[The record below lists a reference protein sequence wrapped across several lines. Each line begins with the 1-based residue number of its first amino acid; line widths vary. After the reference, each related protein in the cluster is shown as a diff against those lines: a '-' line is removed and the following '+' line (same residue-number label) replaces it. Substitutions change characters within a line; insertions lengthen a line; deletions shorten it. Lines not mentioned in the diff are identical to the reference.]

1 MKEAI
6 SNITSIY
13 LNVKEKDFPL
23 NVSQKGITVM
33 LNNTHTMRWR
43 YSYRMLAIVI
53 GAAMIVFFVA
63 GMTTIGH
70 KAHAATT
77 ICNVKSFGA
86 VGNGTT
92 KDTAAIQKAIDSCAS
107 SGGGT
112 VEVPTGKYLS
122 APLYLKS
129 NITLQVDTGATLDA
143 SKTLSDYTIPAG
155 VTVKEPVLAFINGYK
170 LSNVGITGGGLIN
183 GEGSVWWSTGKAA
196 HDRPRLIELAYATT
210 VTVSNINLENAG
222 SMHLFFFGSSG
233 ISVDNVTITAPSSSP
248 NTDGI
253 DFSYS
258 SNAIVNHCNVDSGDD
273 DVAIVSGIAESSAP
287 ELGASN
293 ITVEN
298 CNFKHGHGLSIG
310 SGTTGGIHDIT
321 ASNITFNG
329 TTNGL
334 RIKSNR
340 TVGGAVYNVTY
351 SNLTMTGVKTP
362 LLFTG
367 YYPSIPSSDSP
378 QPITNTTPYYHDIT
392 VNNLVATGASTAG
405 TIVGVPEEPFTAITL
420 NGVKITSKKGIEVRN
435 ATVTVKGGTTVTV
448 SSGSAYI
455 IESQG
460 KVITA

>member
-1 MKEAI
+1 M
-6 SNITSIY
+6 NLTR
-13 LNVKEKDFPL
+13 
-23 NVSQKGITVM
+23 
-33 LNNTHTMRWR
+33 TMQCR
-43 YSYRMLAIVI
+43 YTYIMLATAVCVAMVAFFISGLVI
-53 GAAMIVFFVA
+53 SGQKV
-63 GMTTIGH
+63 
-70 KAHAATT
+70 HAATT

-92 KDTAAIQKAIDSCAS
+92 KDTAAIQKAINSCAS
-107 SGGGT
+107 AGGGI
-112 VEVPTGKYLS
+112 VEVPVGKYLS

-143 SKTLSDYTIPAG
+143 SKTLSDYTIPPG
-155 VTVKEPVLAFINGYK
+155 VTVKEPVLAFINGYQ

-183 GEGSVWWSTGKAA
+183 GEGSVWWPTGKVA
-196 HDRPRLIELAYATT
+196 HERPRLIELAYATT
-210 VTVSNINLENAG
+210 VKVSNINLENAG
-222 SMHLFFFGSSG
+222 SMHLFFFGSSD
-233 ISVDNVTITAPSSSP
+233 ISVDNVTITAPSTSP

-258 SNAIVNHCNVDSGDD
+258 KNAVVNHCNVDSGDD

-287 ELGASN
+287 QLGASN
-293 ITVEN
+293 ILVEN

-310 SGTTGGIHDIT
+310 SGTTGSVHDIT

-340 TVGGAVYNVTY
+340 TVGGEVYNVSY

-378 QPITNTTPYYHDIT
+378 KPITSTTPYYHNIT

-405 TIVGVPEEPFTAITL
+405 TIVGVPEEPFTGITL
-420 NGVKITSKKGIEVRN
+420 NAVKITAKKGIEVRN
-435 ATVTVKGGTTVTV
+435 ATVTVKGGTTITV
-448 SSGSAYI
+448 SSGSSYI

>member
-1 MKEAI
+1 M
-6 SNITSIY
+6 
-13 LNVKEKDFPL
+13 DH
-23 NVSQKGITVM
+23 
-33 LNNTHTMRWR
+33 THTMRCR
-43 YSYRMLAIVI
+43 YTYMMLATSVCV
-53 GAAMIVFFVA
+53 AMVAFFVS
-63 GMTTIGH
+63 GLVISGQ
-70 KAHAATT
+70 KVHAATT

-92 KDTAAIQKAIDSCAS
+92 KDTAAIQKAIDACAS
-107 SGGGT
+107 AGGGI
-112 VEVPTGKYLS
+112 VEVPVGKYLS

-143 SKTLSDYTIPAG
+143 SKTLSDYTIPPG
-155 VTVKEPVLAFINGYK
+155 VTVKEPVLAFINGYQ

-183 GEGSVWWSTGKAA
+183 GEGSVWWSTGKVA
-196 HDRPRLIELAYATT
+196 HERPRLIELAYATT

-233 ISVDNVTITAPSSSP
+233 ISVDNVTITAPSTSP

-258 SNAIVNHCNVDSGDD
+258 KNAVVNHCNVDSGDD

-287 ELGASN
+287 QLGASN
-293 ITVEN
+293 ILVEN

-310 SGTTGGIHDIT
+310 SGTTGSVHDIT

-340 TVGGAVYNVTY
+340 TVGGEVYNVTY

-378 QPITNTTPYYHDIT
+378 QPITSTTPYYHNIT
-392 VNNLVATGASTAG
+392 VNNLVATGSSTAG
-405 TIVGVPEEPFTAITL
+405 TIVGVPEEPFTGITL
-420 NGVKITSKKGIEVRN
+420 NAVKITAKKGIEVRN
-435 ATVTVKGGTTVTV
+435 ATVTVKGGTTITV
-448 SSGSAYI
+448 SSGSSYI

>member
-1 MKEAI
+1 M
-6 SNITSIY
+6 N
-13 LNVKEKDFPL
+13 L
-23 NVSQKGITVM
+23 
-33 LNNTHTMRWR
+33 THTVRCR
-43 YSYRMLAIVI
+43 YTYIMLAIVI
-53 GAAMIVFFVA
+53 CAAMVAFFVS
-63 GMTTIGH
+63 GLVISNQ
-70 KAHAATT
+70 KAHAATL

-86 VGNGTT
+86 VGNDTT
-92 KDTAAIQKAIDSCAS
+92 KDTAAIQKAINTCAAA
-107 SGGGT
+107 GGGT
-112 VEVPTGKYLS
+112 VEVPPGKYLS

-143 SKTLSDYTIPAG
+143 SKTLSDYTIPPG

-183 GEGSVWWSTGKAA
+183 GEGSVWWSTGKVA

-210 VTVSNINLENAG
+210 VTVNNINLENAG
-222 SMHLFFFGSSG
+222 SMHLFFFGSSD
-233 ISVDNVTITAPSSSP
+233 ISVNNITITAPSSSP

-258 SNAIVNHCNVDSGDD
+258 KNAVVNHCNIDSGDD
-273 DVAIVSGIAESSAP
+273 DVAIVSGISESAAP
-287 ELGASN
+287 QLGASN
-293 ITVEN
+293 ILVEN

-310 SGTTGGIHDIT
+310 SGTTGSVHDIT

-340 TVGGAVYNVTY
+340 TVGGEVYNVTY

-367 YYPSIPSSDSP
+367 YYPDIPSSDSP
-378 QPITNTTPYYHDIT
+378 QPITSTTPYYHNIT

-420 NGVKITSKKGIEVRN
+420 NAVKITAKKGIEVRN
-435 ATVTVKGGTTVTV
+435 ATVTAEGGTTIKV
-448 SSGSAYI
+448 SSGSSYI
-455 IESQG
+455 IQSKG
-460 KVITA
+460 KVIII

>member
-1 MKEAI
+1 MKEART
-6 SNITSIY
+6 NKGFSIF
-13 LNVKEKDFPL
+13 LAEGKQVTMDL
-23 NVSQKGITVM
+23 
-33 LNNTHTMRWR
+33 THTVRCK
-43 YSYRMLAIVI
+43 YTYVVLATVICATMVAFFVSGTVI
-53 GAAMIVFFVA
+53 GSQ
-63 GMTTIGH
+63 

-77 ICNVKSFGA
+77 LCNVKSFGA

-92 KDTAAIQKAIDSCAS
+92 KDTAAIQKAINSCAS
-107 SGGGT
+107 AGGGT
-112 VEVPTGKYLS
+112 VEIPAGNYLS
-122 APLYLKS
+122 APLFLKS

-155 VTVKEPVLAFINGYK
+155 VIVKEPVLAFINGYQ

-183 GEGSVWWSTGKAA
+183 GEGSVWWSTGKVA

-233 ISVDNVTITAPSSSP
+233 ISVNNITITAPSTSP

-258 SNAIVNHCNVDSGDD
+258 KNAVVNHCNIDTGDD
-273 DVAIVSGIAESSAP
+273 DVAIVSGISESSAP
-287 ELGASN
+287 QLGASN
-293 ITVEN
+293 ILVEN

-310 SGTTGGIHDIT
+310 SGTTGSVHDIT

-340 TVGGAVYNVTY
+340 TVGGQVYNVSY
-351 SNLTMTGVKTP
+351 SNLTMTGVKTA
-362 LLFTG
+362 LLLTG
-367 YYPSIPSSDSP
+367 YYPSIPSSDTP
-378 QPITNTTPYYHDIT
+378 QPITNTTPYYHNIT
-392 VNNLVATGASTAG
+392 ITNLVATGSTTAG

-420 NGVKITSKKGIEVRN
+420 NAVKITAKKGIEVRN
-435 ATVTVKGGTTVTV
+435 ATVTVTHGTTVTV

-455 IESQG
+455 LESQG
-460 KVITA
+460 KVVTA